1 LDLGFDLLVL
11 VTWNFCFWGFRL
23 TAVFGRFGLFLT
35 PWAKVFFSKEAVG
48 TAAAAAAEGD
58 GKWVEFTV
66 IPWALID
73 RLRASAS
80 WLASC

>member
-1 LDLGFDLLVL
+1 VVL
-11 VTWNFCFWGFRL
+11 E
-23 TAVFGRFGLFLT
+23 RFGLLLT
-35 PWAKVFFSKEAVG
+35 PWAKVFLSKEAVG
-48 TAAAAAAEGD
+48 TAAAADGD